1 MTRFRTRRARSE
13 RAGIRATTW
22 WPLLGS
28 VALAACIGDIGDPH
42 GPAGGPPVE
51 QPPET
56 QGWKEPTLR
65 RLTRSE
71 FAHSVIDL
79 LGPVTLG
86 EVEADSIQE
95 GFFAVGA
102 SQVALSPAGVTKYEQ
117 VLDVATAE
125 AFADATRAAEVL
137 ACVPVGADD
146 AACIDKALS
155 RFGRR
160 AWRRPLTD
168 AELTRY
174 RVLTA
179 EMTED
184 TGDVVQGVRHAAWAM
199 LQSPYFLYRVEL
211 GAPAEDESGRLK
223 YSVWELASR
232 LSFTLWNSVPDDE
245 LLDAAEAGELDDAAG
260 VSAQAARMLADGRA
274 RQGVETF
281 AVELYELWRMKQT
294 FKDAELFPA
303 WTPSLAESMRTDLLR
318 RIEDAVFDEPAD
330 FLSLYDG
337 RKAFV
342 NNELAAIYGLPE
354 LETDAWRAVEL
365 PEGEMRRGL
374 VGSGAV
380 LAMNSLPG
388 RTSATERGKF
398 IADAMLCKTVPPPP
412 PTVDTNLNPP
422 EGSGPMTLRQKL
434 EPHRADPACAACHGI
449 MDPLGLALEN
459 FDSLGRFRE
468 TDQGLPIDATGELDG
483 VAFADGRE
491 LATALREHPQAASCL
506 VRKVYTFAAGRAP
519 VALEDP
525 LLEALGAEL
534 DAANNRFDAL
544 LLGLVQSDDFRYAQP
559 LASVAAAGE

>member
-1 MTRFRTRRARSE
+1 M
-13 RAGIRATTW
+13 
-22 WPLLGS
+22 
-28 VALAACIGDIGDPH
+28 ALAACIGDIGDPH
-42 GPAGGPPVE
+42 DGPAGGPPGE
-51 QPPET
+51 QTPEA

-71 FAHSVIDL
+71 FAHSISDL

-137 ACVPVGADD
+137 ACVPVTRTTRPASTSV
-146 AACIDKALS
+146 A

-160 AWRRPLTD
+160 AWRRPSPTR
-168 AELTRY
+168 AGRY
-174 RVLTA
+174 RALTA

-223 YSVWELASR
+223 YSAWELASR

-245 LLDAAEAGELDDAAG
+245 LLDAAEAGELDAAAG
-260 VSAQAARMLADGRA
+260 VGAQAERMLADGRA

-281 AVELYELWRMKQT
+281 AIELYELWRMKQT

-354 LETDAWRAVEL
+354 LETDAWRAVDL
-365 PEGEMRRGL
+365 PEDEMRRGL

-398 IADAMLCKTVPPPP
+398 IADALLCKTVPPPP

-422 EGSGPMTLRQKL
+422 EGSGPMTLREKL
-434 EPHRADPACAACHGI
+434 EPHRSDPACAACHGI

-459 FDSLGRFRE
+459 FDSIGRFRE
-468 TDQGLPIDATGELDG
+468 TDQG
-483 VAFADGRE
+483 
-491 LATALREHPQAASCL
+491 
-506 VRKVYTFAAGRAP
+506 
-519 VALEDP
+519 
-525 LLEALGAEL
+525 
-534 DAANNRFDAL
+534 
-544 LLGLVQSDDFRYAQP
+544 
-559 LASVAAAGE
+559 